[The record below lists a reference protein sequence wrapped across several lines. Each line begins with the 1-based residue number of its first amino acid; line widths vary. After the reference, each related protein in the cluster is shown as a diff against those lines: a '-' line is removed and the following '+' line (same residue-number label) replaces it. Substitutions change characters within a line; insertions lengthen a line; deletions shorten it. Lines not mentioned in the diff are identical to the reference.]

1 MKVPPITT
9 RRKRHTF
16 TLIELLVVI
25 AIIAILAGM
34 LLPALKKARDTA
46 KSVSCMSNR
55 RQVMNY
61 YLSYA
66 GDYKDWAFSH
76 GYVRVASTSDRT
88 YIYSFLD
95 AIKYQPSIKITGAKS
110 IFVCPCLNP
119 VRGQQY
125 FLTTFNPCIVDGA
138 LYKNANSGKVFSQ
151 YVNKKSTEG
160 NNNWQFFKPSTV
172 VYQPSRL
179 YYFADAESFN
189 NNSPAFAH
197 SKRSTMGF
205 MDGHVELVSYIYR
218 AKFAAYTTAVTQDQ
232 SRVANPG
239 VLVWSGIG
247 GANYHSYPYR
257 IWQ

>member
-1 MKVPPITT
+1 MKRTLSASGCG
-9 RRKRHTF
+9 RRGF

-34 LLPALKKARDTA
+34 LLPALKKARNMA
-46 KSVSCMSNR
+46 KSVSCVNNR

-66 GDYKDWAFSH
+66 GDYKDWTFSH

-95 AIKYQPSIKITGAKS
+95 AIKYQPTIKLFGAKS
-110 IFVCPCLNP
+110 IFACPCLTS

-125 FLTTFNPCIVDGA
+125 FLTTFNPCIVDGS
-138 LYKNANSGKVFSQ
+138 LYKNASSGKVFSQ
-151 YVNKKSTEG
+151 YVYKKSTEG

-218 AKFAAYTTAVTQDQ
+218 AKFAAYTTNVTQDQ